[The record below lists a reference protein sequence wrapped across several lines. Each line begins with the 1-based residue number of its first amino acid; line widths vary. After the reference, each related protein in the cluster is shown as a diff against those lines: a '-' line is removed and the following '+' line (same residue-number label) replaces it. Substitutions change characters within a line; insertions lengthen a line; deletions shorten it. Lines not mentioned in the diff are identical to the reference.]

1 MKKLLSLALV
11 AFLATASVNAAS
23 YPQEKC
29 SKECCKNCD
38 DKLFLGLFRSCLW
51 HNRGWRWRR
60 LGSYIGRGWS
70 IWIHREPFL
79 KIC

>member
-29 SKECCKNCD
+29 KKECCKNCD
-38 DKLFLGLFRSCLW
+38 DKCKEQCKGEKCGGEKCAHKCETKKSCCKK
-51 HNRGWRWRR
+51 G
-60 LGSYIGRGWS
+60 
-70 IWIHREPFL
+70 
-79 KIC
+79 